1 MAALGTI
8 RSKGKLLVG
17 VIAFAL
23 FAFIAEELVR
33 SCDSTRNESRQQVGE
48 VLGEKINVQ
57 DFQKLVDE
65 YTDVIK
71 MTQGRDNLGDEE
83 LNRVKDM
90 VWQTYVQNRIVE
102 VEASKLGLTVT
113 DQELQNM
120 LSQGTN
126 PMLMQTPFVNQQT
139 GRFDVNMLKKFLAE
153 YKQAQQ
159 NNPQMAEQYR
169 GLYNLWKFIEKNLRQ
184 QTLVQ
189 KYQTLL
195 AGCLLSNPV
204 SAKMAYNE
212 ENEESSIQLAAFPY
226 SAINDKD
233 VKIEESD
240 LKAKYDELKPRFKQL
255 EESRDIK
262 YIDVQVLPSATD
274 RAAIG
279 KSIKDAAAQLA
290 ASADPSDVIRK
301 AGSSVMYL
309 GIPQTKAAF
318 PLDIAA
324 DLDSI
329 AVGTTTAPK
338 ENKQDNTLNVIKLI
352 SKQQLPDS
360 VEFRAI
366 QVGGADVAAARKTAD
381 SIYNALQAG
390 ADFEALAKKYGQTGE
405 KTWITSS
412 QYQNAPSIDK
422 DTRAYIETLNFAGL
436 NEMKNLQMTSGNIVI
451 QVTDRRAMTDKYVA
465 AVIKKSID
473 FSKDT
478 YSAAYNKFSQ
488 FVSENQTLEAME
500 KAAVKYGYKVEE
512 RQGMG
517 NSEHYVAGIH
527 STRDAMK
534 WIFEAKEGDVSPLYE
549 CGNNDRLLVLVMTKV
564 HPKGYLSLDDE
575 QIKEYIR
582 TQVMNDKKAGQIMA
596 KLSGVSSIAAAQKK
610 GAKVSTV
617 EQVTFAAPVFVQA
630 AGASEPALSGA
641 VAATAKGKFCA
652 HPVKGNAGV
661 YLFQVQNKAMRS
673 SVKFN
678 AKDYEQRLQ
687 QKAMQYA
694 GSFMRELYA
703 NAKVTDNRYLF
714 F

>member
-500 KAAVKYGYKVEE
+500 KAAAKYGYKVEE

-534 WIFEAKEGDVSPLYE
+534 WIFEAREGDVSPLYE